1 MSCCPKS
8 NITVKTPPK
17 TVSEANTKHPP
28 KPSHFSRLL
37 EEDLQ
42 GQCPGQAAPLWV
54 NYTWTSRT
62 EKERTAHDEL
72 LRYVLEGRDLIA
84 FDPASHRSP
93 KMAGTVSGILPHSA
107 LLTLPPKILPV
118 TSTGL
123 CSHYSLSSKHSA
135 GDDKDHFYLSLS
147 QWLLI

>member
-135 GDDKDHFYLSLS
+135 GYDKDHFYLSLS